1 MIVANSE
8 DPLQTSVFKLLCNP
22 ATYGVAEV
30 RRCDTHGAVVFLAG
44 DRALK
49 VKRAVRYP
57 FLDYSTLEK
66 RKAACLAELEVNRR
80 FAPQLYRRVVPITRE
95 ITGSLALDGSGDPVE
110 WAVEMSRFDENMTL
124 DHLADRGELTT
135 SCWAG
140 SLLQSPPCMSARSL
154 SRPLHGSPHLNAS

>member
-1 MIVANSE
+1 MHSGSFGRFSDVIVANSE
-8 DPLQTSVFKLLCNP
+8 NPLQSSVFELLCSP
-22 ATYGVAEV
+22 STYGATEV

-95 ITGSLALDGSGDPVE
+95 ITGSLTLDGSGDPVE

-124 DHLADRGELTT
+124 DHLADRGELNDKLL
-135 SCWAG
+135 G
-140 SLLQSPPCMSARSL
+140 RLVLQSPPS
-154 SRPLHGSPHLNAS
+154 